1 MGFLFNATN
10 IYLKTE
16 LGSVI
21 LRDYKLRH
29 LTSLRGQLQFAFSWV
44 SHQQTTTDPFSSS
57 CQTGEKM
64 ASFTSTFPILASP
77 NRYEVTPSHP
87 KLFTDI
93 LIRIKFPRL
102 VSKPLLHF

>member
-21 LRDYKLRH
+21 LTDKLRR

-44 SHQQTTTDPFSSS
+44 SHQQTATDPFSSS

-64 ASFTSTFPILASP
+64 ASFSSTFPILASP
-77 NRYEVTPSHP
+77 NRYEVTPSQP

-93 LIRIKFPRL
+93 LIRITFPRL